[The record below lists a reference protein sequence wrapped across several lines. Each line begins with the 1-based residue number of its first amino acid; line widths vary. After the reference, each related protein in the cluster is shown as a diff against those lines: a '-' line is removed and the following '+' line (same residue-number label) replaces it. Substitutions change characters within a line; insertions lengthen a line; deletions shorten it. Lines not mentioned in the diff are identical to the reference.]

1 MGQRISRREC
11 RQRQRC
17 GDGLFQVPRIAKGTD
32 ETVVGLVV
40 RRVGYDGVAK
50 GLRRANEIASG
61 EKVEAALGESFC
73 VAFDGVGH
81 GSL

>member
-1 MGQRISRREC
+1 MGQRVGRGKR

-17 GDGLFQVPRIAKGTD
+17 GNGLFQPPGIAKRSD

-40 RRVGYDGVAK
+40 FSVCRDSFAK
-50 GLRRANEIASG
+50 GLCRSG
-61 EKVEAALGESFC
+61 SVAGGEQVEAALGESFR
-73 VAFDGVGH
+73 VAFDGLGH